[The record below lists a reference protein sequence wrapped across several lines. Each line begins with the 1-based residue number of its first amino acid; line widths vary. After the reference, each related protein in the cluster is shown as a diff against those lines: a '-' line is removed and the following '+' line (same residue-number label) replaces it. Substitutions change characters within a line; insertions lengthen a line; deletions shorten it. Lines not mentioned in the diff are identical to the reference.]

1 LYAVVKRCFA
11 SFAAFWQCVCGTI
24 ARMPTPAPSL
34 ATAFGPADLAE
45 LERLLDAVPA
55 PLEPLDP
62 VMLDG
67 FLCGVLLLP
76 QRIPPAQWLPHL
88 TDVDQARALPRSY
101 PAQALHDLVAQRF
114 QELDQ
119 AIEQR
124 QWFDPWV
131 FEPDE
136 EEEQNPLE
144 TVMPWVAGFATAV
157 DLFPSVLQSSDERVL
172 EGQALLYRA
181 FNPDDLEDADALLEV
196 MAELEPPE
204 DLGEVVEDLVTA
216 VFLLADV
223 TRPLSAEQLAR
234 QDAEATPELAAQIA
248 PSRAPRASAAAANT
262 QPTRSAAPAAGRP
275 GAPASASASTSAPAR
290 PGPGRAGPGK
300 NAAGKIGANKPKLG
314 ASAAAKSAK
323 PAGQA
328 AGQAGAGKPGAR
340 PGASKPGTHKPGVSK
355 PGVGKPGVNKPG
367 AGSAAAGA
375 KPARP
380 GGGKPPRS
388 GTH

>member
-234 QDAEATPELAAQIA
+234 QDAEATPELASPPA
-248 PSRAPRASAAAANT
+248 PARAP
-262 QPTRSAAPAAGRP
+262 
-275 GAPASASASTSAPAR
+275 APAR

-300 NAAGKIGANKPKLG
+300 NAAGKIVANKPKPG
-314 ASAAAKSAK
+314 ASAAAKSTK
-323 PAGQA
+323 P